1 MLCTYLLCYCTEMC
15 IISIHVHDVVYTLIV
30 SIHCVYDVL
39 YFVLLFAYYSYVPLV
54 VDTVHTGDIRGGG
67 RELVVSLKLMDLH

>member
-1 MLCTYLLCYCTEMC
+1 MSLVSGFVHALIREMC

-39 YFVLLFAYYSYVPLV
+39 YFVLLFAYYRSVPLV
-54 VDTVHTGDIRGGG
+54 VA
-67 RELVVSLKLMDLH
+67 